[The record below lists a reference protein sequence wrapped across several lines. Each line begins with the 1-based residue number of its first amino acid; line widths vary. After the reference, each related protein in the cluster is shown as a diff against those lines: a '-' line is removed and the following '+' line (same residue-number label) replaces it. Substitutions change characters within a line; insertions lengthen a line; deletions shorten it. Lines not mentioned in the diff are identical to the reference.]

1 MQASFVQNVAV
12 NKTRQSLLEVIL
24 IQQFF
29 IRDFKQDRLPLSLMS
44 AYLFVNKDVEI
55 FRPMYVRS
63 MLFDDKYNCDP
74 SYFILYESCSY
85 VSYLLGIV
93 ANCFHDEAKCE

>member
-1 MQASFVQNVAV
+1 MQVSFVQNVAV

-44 AYLFVNKDVEI
+44 AYLFVNKGVEI
-55 FRPMYVRS
+55 FRPMFGQCYLTINITVIPQ
-63 MLFDDKYNCDP
+63 D
-74 SYFILYESCSY
+74 FILYESCSC
-85 VSYLLGIV
+85 VSYLSGIV

>member
-1 MQASFVQNVAV
+1 MQVSFVQKGSIKQAP
-12 NKTRQSLLEVIL
+12 TILLEVIL

-44 AYLFVNKDVEI
+44 AYLFVNKGVEI
-55 FRPMYVRS
+55 FRPMFGQCYLTINITVIPQ
-63 MLFDDKYNCDP
+63 D
-74 SYFILYESCSY
+74 FILYESCSC
-85 VSYLLGIV
+85 VSYLSGIV